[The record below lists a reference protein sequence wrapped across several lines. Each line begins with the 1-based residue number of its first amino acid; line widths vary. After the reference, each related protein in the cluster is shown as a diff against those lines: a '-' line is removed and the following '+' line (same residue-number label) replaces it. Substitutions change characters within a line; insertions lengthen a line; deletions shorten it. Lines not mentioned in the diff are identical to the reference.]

1 MNHKLLVWLYLA
13 ALSIATIVNL
23 YTPKIHAAGKE
34 EIIIPGEAIRLRI
47 LANSDMGAD
56 QELKRKV
63 RDEVNAKITEWVGEL
78 TSLDEARVVIKGHL
92 PDIEAI
98 ARKVI
103 KESGLDQKATAEFG
117 IVNFP
122 TKLYGQFLYP
132 AGEYEAILITLG
144 EGKGANWW
152 CVLYP
157 PLCFLD
163 FSSGTAVRSPGFED
177 QQNAASS
184 EEKSG
189 NNGLENL
196 ESGKEAIQEDAGKS
210 IKSNEGNSDE
220 KVFENENK
228 DENNSGKK
236 KKLAQKNEL
245 PGTNFTSEENPD
257 NYYTKKLYTPED
269 EQPVKVKFFVVEL
282 WEKLMK

>member
-1 MNHKLLVWLYLA
+1 MNHKLIVWLYLA
-13 ALSIATIVNL
+13 VLSIGTIVNL
-23 YTPKIHAAGKE
+23 YAPQIQAASKE

-47 LANSDMGAD
+47 LANSDTEAD

-63 RDEVNAKITEWVGEL
+63 RDEVNEKITEWVGEL
-78 TSLDEARVVIKGHL
+78 TSLDEARDVIKGHL
-92 PDIEAI
+92 PEIEAI
-98 ARKVI
+98 AREVI
-103 KESGLDQKATAEFG
+103 DENGFTQSAKAEFG

-132 AGEYEAILITLG
+132 AGKYEAILITLG

-177 QQNAASS
+177 TQKDASDL
-184 EEKSG
+184 EKR
-189 NNGLENL
+189 ENKEL
-196 ESGKEAIQEDAGKS
+196 KSAETVIEAGQKEAEKPVKNNDKYSTGKVS
-210 IKSNEGNSDE
+210 TE
-220 KVFENENK
+220 ENK
-228 DENNSGKK
+228 DKTNGSQKEQ
-236 KKLAQKNEL
+236 LAEKNEL
-245 PGTNFTSEENPD
+245 LGTNFTSEENSE
-257 NYYTKKLYTPED
+257 NNYTKKVFVSED

-282 WEKLMK
+282 WEKLMN

>member
-1 MNHKLLVWLYLA
+1 MNHKLIVWLYLA
-13 ALSIATIVNL
+13 ALSIGTIVNL
-23 YTPKIHAAGKE
+23 YAPQIQAASKE

-47 LANSDMGAD
+47 LANSDTEAD

-63 RDEVNAKITEWVGEL
+63 RDEVNDKITEWVGEL
-78 TSLDEARVVIKGHL
+78 TSLDEARDVIKGHL
-92 PDIEAI
+92 PEIEAI
-98 ARKVI
+98 AREVIDENRFTQSAKV
-103 KESGLDQKATAEFG
+103 EFG

-132 AGEYEAILITLG
+132 AGKYEAILITLG

-177 QQNAASS
+177 TQKETRNI
-184 EEKSG
+184 EKREI
-189 NNGLENL
+189 NEL
-196 ESGKEAIQEDAGKS
+196 ESPETVEEAGQKEAEKPAENIGEYSTGKVS
-210 IKSNEGNSDE
+210 AE
-220 KVFENENK
+220 ENK
-228 DENNSGKK
+228 DNINNIQKEQ
-236 KKLAQKNEL
+236 LTQKNEL
-245 PGTNFTSEENPD
+245 LGTNFISEKNSENH
-257 NYYTKKLYTPED
+257 YTKKVFVAED

-282 WEKLMK
+282 WEKLMN